1 MKVIMKITAVI
12 LCLFVM
18 FSAERISVRAE
29 EDVSLDSYSDYISEK
44 LDSAIDSDTS
54 DLMREH
60 GAEEG
65 LDGVDPEGII
75 TLFLEELKGSLTE
88 PIVVLGRLAAVLI
101 LSALMASFAG
111 ESCPRGFAVISV
123 LACITMIYRSVYG
136 AFVLVSGYL
145 DRLSEF
151 MLAYIPI
158 YASVTAASGRFTAG
172 GSYYASALSVCELI
186 AFVSRSVIMPFLSVF
201 MALSFTAAIDPDLH
215 FSNAAE
221 SVKNA
226 VRLILTAL
234 MTLYTGLM
242 SVKSIAGAAADN
254 AASRAVKFGASSF
267 IPIIGGSVSEA
278 YSSVYAG
285 IGVIRSAV
293 GSAGIAAVIFMAVSP
308 IAALLTVKVMLEA
321 ARVISE
327 LLGLTA
333 QSELLRSTSYAVS
346 AAVSTVLCFSMM
358 FIISTA
364 VLMMAAGSGAG

>member
-1 MKVIMKITAVI
+1 MKFIKTMAA
-12 LCLFVM
+12 VM
-18 FSAERISVRAE
+18 FCVFTALFAGAFTVHAE
-29 EDVSLDSYSDYISEK
+29 EDGSLDSYSDYISER
-44 LDSAIDSDTS
+44 LDSAIDGETS
-54 DLMREH
+54 DLMREN

-65 LDGVDPEGII
+65 LDGVTPEGMI
-75 TLFLEELKGSLTE
+75 TLFWEQLKGSLTE
-88 PIVVLGRLAAVLI
+88 PIAVLGRLAAVLI
-101 LSALMASFAG
+101 LSALMGSLAG
-111 ESCPRGFAVISV
+111 DSAPRGFTMISV

-136 AFVLVSGYL
+136 AFTLVSGYL
-145 DRLSEF
+145 ERLSEF

-172 GSYYASALSVCELI
+172 GSYYASALGICELI

-226 VRLILTAL
+226 VRLTLTAL
-234 MTLYTGLM
+234 MTLYTGLL

-285 IGVIRSAV
+285 LGVIRSAV
-293 GSAGIAAVIFMAVSP
+293 GSIGIAAVIFMVISP

-321 ARVISE
+321 ARVLSE
-327 LLGLTA
+327 MLGLTA
-333 QSELLRSTSYAVS
+333 QAELLRSTSYAVS

-364 VLMMAAGSGAG
+364 VLMMAAGSGG